1 MDPPTVH
8 VTWDRSRWWCERQPS
23 STAGGS
29 TMAQVTTLGVDIA
42 KNGVYVHGIDT
53 QEHVI
58 VQKRL
63 ARQKVLPFMAQL
75 PPCLIGM
82 EASGGAHYWAREF
95 TKLGHTVK
103 LLSPQFVKPYV
114 QSQKNDPNDA
124 AGICEAVA
132 RPRMRGVP
140 VKSVAQQDIQA
151 LHRIRERQI
160 KARTAL
166 INHIR
171 GLLMEYGIVIPQRA
185 SQVRHKLPFVLEDAE
200 NGLTITAREWLQ
212 VLAEELQALD
222 QRLAATDHRIEQVF
236 EADEACQ
243 RLAQLGGIGPL
254 TATAL
259 VAAVGDAT
267 GFKHGRQC
275 AAWLGLVPRQHST
288 GGKTTLLGITK
299 GGNRSLRML
308 LIHGARAVLRVVD
321 RKTDAWSRWLQGVQ
335 VRRGTN
341 CASVAQAN
349 KTARVAWA
357 LLAKGDRYRRAAY
370 GQEAPRV
377 SAASGETEALCSYQM

>member
-1 MDPPTVH
+1 
-8 VTWDRSRWWCERQPS
+8 
-23 STAGGS
+23 
-29 TMAQVTTLGVDIA
+29 MAQVTTAQVTTVGIDIA
-42 KNGVYVHGIDT
+42 KNVVCIHGVDARG
-53 QEHVI
+53 HV
-58 VQKRL
+58 VVKKRL

-95 TKLGHTVK
+95 TQLGHTVK
-103 LLSPQFVKPYV
+103 LMAPQFVKPYV

-124 AGICEAVA
+124 AGICEAVE

-140 VKSVAQQDIQA
+140 VKSIPQQDVQA

-160 KARTAL
+160 TARTAL
-166 INHIR
+166 INQIR
-171 GLLMEYGIVIPQRA
+171 GLLTEYGIVIPQRA
-185 SQVRHKLPFVLEDAE
+185 SQVRHKLPMVLEDAE
-200 NGLTITAREWLQ
+200 NGLTATAREWLHA
-212 VLAEELQALD
+212 LAEELQALD
-222 QRLAATDHRIEQVF
+222 QRIAATDQQIERVF

-243 RLAQLGGIGPL
+243 RLAQLPGIGPL

-267 GFKHGRQC
+267 EFKNGRQF

-288 GGKTTLLGITK
+288 GGKTTLLGMTK
-299 GGNRSLRML
+299 RGNCYLRTL

-321 RKTDAWSRWLQGVQ
+321 RKTDTRSRWLQGVKA
-335 VRRGTN
+335 RRGIN

-357 LLAKGDRYRRAAY
+357 LLAKGDRYRRAA
-370 GQEAPRV
+370 
-377 SAASGETEALCSYQM
+377 

>member
-1 MDPPTVH
+1 
-8 VTWDRSRWWCERQPS
+8 
-23 STAGGS
+23 
-29 TMAQVTTLGVDIA
+29 MAQVTTLGVDIA
-42 KNGVYVHGIDT
+42 KNGVCIHGIDAHG
-53 QEHVI
+53 HVI
-58 VQKRL
+58 VKKRL
-63 ARQKVLPFMAQL
+63 ARQKVLPFVAQL

-95 TKLGHTVK
+95 TQRGHTVK

-166 INHIR
+166 INQIR

-212 VLAEELQALD
+212 ALAEELQALD
-222 QRLAATDHRIEQVF
+222 QRVAATDHRIEQVF
-236 EADEACQ
+236 EGDEACQ

-267 GFKHGRQC
+267 GFKNGRQF

-288 GGKTTLLGITK
+288 GGTTTLLGITK
-299 GGNRSLRML
+299 GGNRYLRML

-321 RKTDAWSRWLQGVQ
+321 RQTDAWSRWLQGVQ

-349 KTARVAWA
+349 KTAWVAWA
-357 LLAKGDRYRRAAY
+357 LLAKGDRYRRAA
-370 GQEAPRV
+370 
-377 SAASGETEALCSYQM
+377 

>member
-1 MDPPTVH
+1 
-8 VTWDRSRWWCERQPS
+8 
-23 STAGGS
+23 
-29 TMAQVTTLGVDIA
+29 
-42 KNGVYVHGIDT
+42 
-53 QEHVI
+53 
-58 VQKRL
+58 
-63 ARQKVLPFMAQL
+63 
-75 PPCLIGM
+75 
-82 EASGGAHYWAREF
+82 
-95 TKLGHTVK
+95 
-103 LLSPQFVKPYV
+103 
-114 QSQKNDPNDA
+114 
-124 AGICEAVA
+124 
-132 RPRMRGVP
+132 MRGVP
-140 VKSVAQQDIQA
+140 LKSVTQQDVQA

-160 KARTAL
+160 KARPAF
-166 INHIR
+166 INQIR
-171 GLLMEYGIVIPQRA
+171 GLLAEYGIVIPQRA

-200 NGLTITAREWLQ
+200 NGLTATAREWLHA
-212 VLAEELQALD
+212 LAEELQALD
-222 QRLAATDHRIEQVF
+222 QRIAATDQQIERVF

-243 RLAQLGGIGPL
+243 RLAQLAGIGPL

-267 GFKHGRQC
+267 GFKNGRQF

-299 GGNRSLRML
+299 GGNRYLRLL

-357 LLAKGDRYRRAAY
+357 LLARGERYRPPTSPRRAA
-370 GQEAPRV
+370 
-377 SAASGETEALCSYQM
+377 

>member
-1 MDPPTVH
+1 
-8 VTWDRSRWWCERQPS
+8 
-23 STAGGS
+23 
-29 TMAQVTTLGVDIA
+29 MAQVTTLGVDIA
-42 KNGVYVHGIDT
+42 KNGVCVHGVDT
-53 QEHVI
+53 QGHVI
-58 VQKRL
+58 VKKRL
-63 ARQKVLPFMAQL
+63 ARQKVLPFVAQL

-95 TKLGHTVK
+95 TQLGHTVK
-103 LLSPQFVKPYV
+103 LMSPQFVKPYV

-124 AGICEAVA
+124 AGICEAVV

-140 VKSVAQQDIQA
+140 VKSVAQQDVQA

-166 INHIR
+166 INQIR
-171 GLLMEYGIVIPQRA
+171 GLLAEYGIVIPQRV
-185 SQVRHKLPFVLEDAE
+185 SQVRYRLPFVLEDAE
-200 NGLTITAREWLQ
+200 NGLTAIAREWLQ
-212 VLAEELQALD
+212 ALAEELQAFD
-222 QRLAATDHRIEQVF
+222 QRLAATDQQIAQVF

-243 RLAQLGGIGPL
+243 RLAQLSGIGPL

-267 GFKHGRQC
+267 AFKNGREF

-288 GGKTTLLGITK
+288 GGKTTLLGMTK
-299 GGNRSLRML
+299 RGNCYLRTL

-321 RKTDAWSRWLQGVQ
+321 RKTDGWSRWLQGVKA
-335 VRRGTN
+335 RRGMN

-357 LLAKGDRYRRAAY
+357 LLAKGDRYRHAA
-370 GQEAPRV
+370 
-377 SAASGETEALCSYQM
+377 

>member
-1 MDPPTVH
+1 VDAHGH
-8 VTWDRSRWWCERQPS
+8 V
-23 STAGGS
+23 
-29 TMAQVTTLGVDIA
+29 VV
-42 KNGVYVHGIDT
+42 K
-53 QEHVI
+53 
-58 VQKRL
+58 KRL
-63 ARQKVLPFMAQL
+63 ARQKVLPFLAQL

-95 TKLGHTVK
+95 TQLGHTVK
-103 LLSPQFVKPYV
+103 LMSPQFVKPYV

-124 AGICEAVA
+124 AGICEAVE

-140 VKSVAQQDIQA
+140 VKSITQQDVQA

-166 INHIR
+166 INQIR

-185 SQVRHKLPFVLEDAE
+185 SQVRHKLPIVLEEAE
-200 NGLTITAREWLQ
+200 NGLTATAREWLHA
-212 VLAEELQALD
+212 LAEELQALD
-222 QRLAATDHRIEQVF
+222 QRIAATDQQIERVF

-243 RLAQLGGIGPL
+243 RLAQLPGIGPL

-267 GFKHGRQC
+267 ECKNGRQC

-288 GGKTTLLGITK
+288 GGKTTLLGMTK
-299 GGNRSLRML
+299 RGNCYLRTL

-321 RKTDAWSRWLQGVQ
+321 RKTDARSRWLQGVKA
-335 VRRGTN
+335 RRGMN

-357 LLAKGDRYRRAAY
+357 LLAKGDRYRHAA
-370 GQEAPRV
+370 
-377 SAASGETEALCSYQM
+377 